1 MKLRIENMLQK
12 LNTISDLYQ
21 HLDSLFDQDVDSD
34 TLFASGY
41 LRGFISLSATSF
53 GDEQQ
58 LISTKLVETITEKLA
73 QSKSELSPQDNV
85 IVQNFW
91 YVLHE
96 AMLNNAVS

>member
-1 MKLRIENMLQK
+1 MLKKLSTLSE
-12 LNTISDLYQ
+12 LYQ

-41 LRGFISLSATSF
+41 LRGFISLAATDG

-58 LISTKLVETITEKLA
+58 LISVSLIDSISKELA
-73 QSKSELSPQDNV
+73 DAKTELSPQDYV

-91 YVLHE
+91 AALQQ
-96 AMLNNAVS
+96 AMIS

>member
-1 MKLRIENMLQK
+1 MLK
-12 LNTISDLYQ
+12 KINTLSDLYQ
-21 HLDSLFDQDVDSD
+21 YLDRLFDQDIDSD

-58 LISTKLVETITEKLA
+58 LISAPLIETISAKLA
-73 QSKSELSPQDNV
+73 QAKTELSPQDNV

-91 YVLHE
+91 LDLQQ
-96 AMLNNAVS
+96 AMIS

>member
-1 MKLRIENMLQK
+1 MLK
-12 LNTISDLYQ
+12 ELNTVSELYQ
-21 HLDSLFDQDVDSD
+21 YLDNLFDQDVDSD

-58 LISTKLVETITEKLA
+58 LISTRLIEVISAKLA
-73 QSKSELSPQDNV
+73 LAKTELSPKDSV

-91 YVLHE
+91 STLKEVI
-96 AMLNNAVS
+96 AT

>member
-1 MKLRIENMLQK
+1 MKYRIGNMLEK

-21 HLDSLFDQDVDSD
+21 HLDNLFDQNVDSD

-41 LRGFISLSATSF
+41 LRGFISLAASNS

-58 LISTKLVETITEKLA
+58 IISTSFVNRVTEKLA
-73 QSKSELSPQDNV
+73 DAKTELSPQDNV

-91 YVLHE
+91 LGLQQ
-96 AMLNNAVS
+96 AIIS